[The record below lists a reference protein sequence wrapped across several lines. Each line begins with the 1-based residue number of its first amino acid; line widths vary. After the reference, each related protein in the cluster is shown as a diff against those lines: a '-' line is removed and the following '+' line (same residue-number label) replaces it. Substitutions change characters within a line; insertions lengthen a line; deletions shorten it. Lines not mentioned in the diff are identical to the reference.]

1 MEVVAGSYPVTK
13 RVRFGLGAA
22 ALALALGGCGGAAN
36 GVGKAPTPTPSPF
49 VSNLS
54 PTPTLEPPATPTA
67 FPAPAPAAKPVAKSP
82 APVPAP
88 PAKAPP
94 APPAPAPAPA
104 PAPEYPT
111 AGRACEEGIAGV
123 DELGALGTDCD
134 TARRVAAAFDAKVLL
149 LGEIPD
155 EPMNVADGWTC
166 SKAGRQM
173 EEFVYIG
180 CDKGDSRMLSVTF
193 GWGA

>member
-1 MEVVAGSYPVTK
+1 MEDAARSYPVIK

-22 ALALALGGCGGAAN
+22 ALALALAGCGGAAN
-36 GVGKAPTPTPSPF
+36 GVGKGPTPTPSPS

-54 PTPTLEPPATPTA
+54 PTPTLEPPPTPTA
-67 FPAPAPAAKPVAKSP
+67 SPAAAPAAKPVAKSP

-104 PAPEYPT
+104 PEYPT
-111 AGRACEEGIAGV
+111 AGRACEDGIASV
-123 DELGALGTDCD
+123 DELGALGTECD

-173 EEFVYIG
+173 EEIVYIG
-180 CDKGDSRMLSVTF
+180 CDKGDSRMLSITF

>member
-1 MEVVAGSYPVTK
+1 VDYPAV
-13 RVRFGLGAA
+13 
-22 ALALALGGCGGAAN
+22 
-36 GVGKAPTPTPSPF
+36 
-49 VSNLS
+49 
-54 PTPTLEPPATPTA
+54 
-67 FPAPAPAAKPVAKSP
+67 
-82 APVPAP
+82 
-88 PAKAPP
+88 
-94 APPAPAPAPA
+94 
-104 PAPEYPT
+104 
-111 AGRACEEGIAGV
+111 GRACEDGLASV

-134 TARRVAAAFDAKVLL
+134 TAKRVAAAFDAKVLL

-166 SKAGRQM
+166 GKAGRQM